1 MTTVQIQKNSN
12 DWLTNEIKRVIL
24 KSDNLFDLLVQSP
37 CENSI
42 NLFKRQRN
50 LVTSLIRNAKRECN
64 YRKLGNN
71 PSSKTINSELKYQLT
86 ELKIPSQTMQLNEN
100 FTSIEQLL
108 SSEIPEYDS
117 LVNYQFL
124 KKILV
129 LNSSDEYELAQKLN
143 PLQTRNS
150 VGHN

>member
-1 MTTVQIQKNSN
+1 MELSVTLRKKLKRLDPKCDNFIGKNSKTILECVNKFAFLTTVQIQKNSN

-37 CENSI
+37 CENSK

-86 ELKIPSQTMQLNEN
+86 ELKIPYQTM
-100 FTSIEQLL
+100 
-108 SSEIPEYDS
+108 
-117 LVNYQFL
+117 
-124 KKILV
+124 
-129 LNSSDEYELAQKLN
+129 
-143 PLQTRNS
+143 
-150 VGHN
+150 